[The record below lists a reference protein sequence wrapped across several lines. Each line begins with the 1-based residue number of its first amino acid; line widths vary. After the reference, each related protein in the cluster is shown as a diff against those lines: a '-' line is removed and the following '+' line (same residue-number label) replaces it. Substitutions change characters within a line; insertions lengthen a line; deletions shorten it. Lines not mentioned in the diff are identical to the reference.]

1 MNHTR
6 NFTAIFAGIVLI
18 GACCS
23 AGCSRAER
31 TARLTER
38 IDRSIAAGDLAAA
51 EIECRNLLQ
60 LDANNA
66 GALRRLGFIYWDQ
79 GRELR
84 AAQLLRAAHELEPD
98 DPGTKVRLSRF
109 LLACGDARAATD
121 EATAALRLNP
131 ADADAPLILAAAT
144 APDPDSQRRTRDLL
158 HGLPSSSSAPVLVAL
173 GILDLRAGR
182 TAAAEAAFHH
192 ALRTDPGFASAH
204 HAVGMLRWGK
214 GDLAGAADSFRS
226 AAEVASPRSTHP
238 LTLARFLAQTGKAE
252 EAERVLAEST
262 RQTPDHLPSWIQRA
276 ELAASRREY
285 SSAEAHLR
293 ETLRRDPGNPPAL
306 AASARISLTRG
317 DPKSAVATLERLRTL
332 HPMLPQAG
340 YELALAYTATGDPLR
355 AEKLLEEVAKTA
367 PALREAALARA
378 ELSLRRGDHSGAGAI
393 LEPLARENPDL
404 PAARAL
410 LAAARWGEGRH
421 DEAIALCLE
430 LERALPTDP
439 QAPYWRG
446 IILAAQGRAEEA
458 RRALERARELAPEN
472 FAILERLVEV
482 EVAAGQMAA
491 AIERLEAEMNSPSP
505 RLETA
510 LLLARIRSISGN
522 SEEAERILVAAIGRH
537 EGSPVA
543 HYALALLRHTSGR
556 DALALT
562 SARRA
567 LELQPRSAAAA
578 LLVAKLLERQ
588 GDTEAARAAYET
600 VLTLKPDDPG
610 VLTALASL
618 LLLAPSEPVRARALA
633 ERAYALRPEAPA
645 IAGALG
651 SVLRAAGE
659 EVRALPLLRAAAQ
672 ALPANG
678 RLQLELALTLLATG
692 DDEGARAGFRRVLD
706 ALPPGTEVQTAREA
720 LAVLELPV
728 DPPPYDALPMLSR
741 RIATGHGD
749 PATRLRL
756 ASILAKQGKL
766 DDALRHLESA
776 LASAPSHAGSAL
788 LAARILADAGRPADA
803 IARLKSAR
811 AGAPGDGRLNRAL
824 GRLILD
830 ETSDHPW
837 ALGLLEEAARGGP
850 ADAAG
855 AFDLARALYANGR
868 IAESLQ
874 RLDAIPAA
882 ELSVVRASEFAAFQ
896 AAARAAEDISAG
908 TSKGTAG
915 PPHSDPGAQATIAAR
930 WFHLRAALARGD
942 EPEALRIA
950 GELAQAWLHF
960 TPGLREALRLHVALP
975 TPPAFLKDPALRL
988 ATDPSTD
995 PATRRN
1001 AGLILCRLDEHA
1013 RGAAVL
1019 EAALAVGGA
1028 DAEALLELGRACLAL
1043 GRDGEGREF
1052 LRRALAADPSPTLAA
1067 AARAALGSD
1076 N

>member
-1 MNHTR
+1 MNQTR
-6 NFTAIFAGIVLI
+6 ILAAIIAGAVLV
-18 GACCS
+18 GACNS

-38 IDRSIAAGDLAAA
+38 IDRNLAAGDLAAA
-51 EIECRNLLQ
+51 EIDCRNLLQ

-66 GALRRLGFIYWDQ
+66 GALRRLGFIFWDQ

-84 AAQLLRAAHELEPD
+84 AAQLLRAARELEPD
-98 DPGTKVRLSRF
+98 DPGTRVRLARF
-109 LLACGDARAATD
+109 LLSSGDDRAAAD
-121 EATAALRLNP
+121 ESKAALRLNP
-131 ADADAPLILAAAT
+131 ADTEAPLILAAAT
-144 APDPDSQRRTRDLL
+144 APDPDSQRRARDLL

-192 ALRTDPGFASAH
+192 ALRGEPGFAAAH
-204 HAVGMLRWGK
+204 HAVGMLRWRK

-226 AAEVASPRSTHP
+226 AVSVASPRSTHP
-238 LTLARFLAQTGKAE
+238 LTLARFLAQTGQAE

-262 RQTPDHLPSWIQRA
+262 RRTPDHLTSWIQRA
-276 ELAASRREY
+276 EIAASRRDF
-285 SSAEAHLR
+285 SAADAHLS
-293 ETLRRDPGNPPAL
+293 EALRRDPGHPAAL
-306 AASARISLTRG
+306 AASARISLSRG
-317 DPKSAVATLERLRTL
+317 DPKSAVTALERLRTL

-340 YELALAYTATGDPLR
+340 YELALAYTAAGDPLR
-355 AEKLLEEVAKTA
+355 AEKLLEEIAKTA
-367 PALREAALARA
+367 PALREAVLARA
-378 ELSLRRGDHSGAGAI
+378 ELSLRRGDHAGAAAI
-393 LEPLARENPDL
+393 LEPLVREHPDL

-458 RRALERARELAPEN
+458 RRSLERARELAPEN

-482 EVAAGQMAA
+482 EVTAGQIGT
-491 AIERLEAEMNSPSP
+491 AIERLEAEMNSRSP

-567 LELQPRSAAAA
+567 LDLQPRSAAAA

-610 VLTALASL
+610 VLTALASML
-618 LLLAPSEPVRARALA
+618 LRAPSDPVRARALA
-633 ERAYALRPEAPA
+633 ERAHALRPEDPA

-678 RLQLELALTLLATG
+678 RLHLELALTLLATG
-692 DDEGARAGFRRVLD
+692 DDEGAGAGFRRVLD
-706 ALPPGTEVQTAREA
+706 ALPPGIEVQVAREA

-728 DPPPYDALPMLSR
+728 DPPPYDVFSMLSR
-741 RIATGHGD
+741 RIAAGHGD

-756 ASILAKQGKL
+756 ASILAQQGKV

-788 LAARILADAGRPADA
+788 LAARIHSDAGRPADA

-811 AGAPGDGRLNRAL
+811 ARAPGDARLNRSL

-830 ETSDHPW
+830 ETADHPW
-837 ALGLLEEAARGGP
+837 ALGLLEEAARSGP
-850 ADAAG
+850 RDAAG

-868 IAESLQ
+868 IADSLQ
-874 RLDAIPAA
+874 RLEAVPAA
-882 ELSVVRASEFAAFQ
+882 ELPAVRASEFAAFQ
-896 AAARAAEDISAG
+896 FAAQAAEDMSAG
-908 TSKGTAG
+908 TSKAIAG
-915 PPHSDPGAQATIAAR
+915 PPHPGPGSQASVAAR
-930 WFHLRAALARGD
+930 WFLLRAALARGD
-942 EPEALRIA
+942 KPDALRIS
-950 GELAQAWLHF
+950 GELAQAWPHF

-988 ATDPSTD
+988 AADPSTD
-995 PATRRN
+995 PANRRN

-1019 EAALAVGGA
+1019 EGALAVGGA
-1028 DAEALLELGRACLAL
+1028 DPEGLLELGRACLAL
-1043 GRDGEGREF
+1043 GRDGQGREF